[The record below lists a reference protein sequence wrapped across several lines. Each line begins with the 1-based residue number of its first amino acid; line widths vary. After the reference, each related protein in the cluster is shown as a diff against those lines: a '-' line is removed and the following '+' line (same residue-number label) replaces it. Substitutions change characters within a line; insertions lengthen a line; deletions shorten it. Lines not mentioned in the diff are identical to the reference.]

1 MASNEDRLTRLETI
15 IEEPLKKI
23 ASSLE
28 VLPILESEASENK
41 EFRGLFQ
48 SKVKEIVNDRLNTS
62 QFDYAIKEKIDKEV
76 MAIFDKKEVR
86 EDFDKKVK
94 DIITQELKEVMLSIY
109 VKITLIVS
117 TIATGLVTFILKGL
131 L

>member
-1 MASNEDRLTRLETI
+1 MNIEDRVTRIETI
-15 IEEPLKKI
+15 VEEPLKKI

-28 VLPILESEASENK
+28 VLPILEAEASENK
-41 EFRGLFQ
+41 EFRGIFQ

-62 QFDYAIKEKIDKEV
+62 QFDYAIKKKIDEEV
-76 MAIFDKKEVR
+76 KNIFNQQEVR
-86 EDFDKKVK
+86 DDLTNKIKTVVE
-94 DIITQELKEVMLSIY
+94 QELKNVMLSIY
-109 VKITLIVS
+109 VKITLLVS

>member
-1 MASNEDRLTRLETI
+1 MNIEDRVTRIETI
-15 IEEPLKKI
+15 VEEPLKKI

-28 VLPILESEASENK
+28 VLPILEAEASENK
-41 EFRGLFQ
+41 EFRGIFQ

-62 QFDYAIKEKIDKEV
+62 QFDYAIKKKIDEEV
-76 MAIFDKKEVR
+76 KNIFNQQEVR
-86 EDFDKKVK
+86 DDLTKKIKTVVE
-94 DIITQELKEVMLSIY
+94 QELKNVMLSIY
-109 VKITLIVS
+109 VKITLLVS